1 MTPPRVFAIVNE
13 DRTDTEQAV
22 ARWGLDLADG
32 VIFAWAGGSAVA
44 VFSSA
49 ERVLRMVEMTIPAR
63 LLWLDGRVLHDH
75 SRGAASERDRL
86 AGWEA

>member
-1 MTPPRVFAIVNE
+1 VTPPRVFAIVNE
-13 DRTDTEQAV
+13 DRAGSEHAV
-22 ARWGLDLADG
+22 AGWGLDLADG

-63 LLWLDGRVLHDH
+63 LLWLDRP
-75 SRGAASERDRL
+75 
-86 AGWEA
+86 